1 MKKKTKKKSDFKVTV
16 TLSEDIYLSIK
27 NMSNI
32 ECRTVPQQVKYLML
46 VGKEMVENASMGRG
60 IVRSQMD
67 MSDNSQENK
76 ELESAI
82 GFRVD

>member
-1 MKKKTKKKSDFKVTV
+1 MRRKVKKKTDFKVTV
-16 TLSEDIYLSIK
+16 ILSEDLYLSIK
-27 NMSNI
+27 NMANI

-46 VGKEMVENASMGRG
+46 VGKDMVENASMGRG

-67 MSDNSQENK
+67 SVDNSAENK

-82 GFRVD
+82 GFKVE